1 MKKLL
6 CLLLVLVLC
15 LSLCACGNTTEKEA
29 ASEETPNMANPEQT
43 TAEEEYKTIEF
54 EEPVVVWEDEN
65 IRVELICFFEEL
77 FYWPEG
83 DPVIEKGATFRLVN
97 KTDVEVMVRLLE
109 AYVGM
114 DAVQLVQSA
123 GGETPAPQKAMTI
136 NYVFQ
141 KFVGS
146 NTAPLESLEDLYQL
160 DGYFYVGLKENPGE
174 NVITQKYEAHFSLP
188 ELIG

>member
-6 CLLLVLVLC
+6 CLLLALTVC

-29 ASEETPNMANPEQT
+29 ETEETPNEVTPEQT
-43 TAEEEYKTIEF
+43 TAEEYKTIEF

-65 IRVELICFFEEL
+65 IRVELICFFEEP
-77 FYWPEG
+77 FYWTPG
-83 DPVIEKGATFRLVN
+83 DPVIEKGATFRLIN
-97 KTDVEVMVRLLE
+97 KSDVEVIVRLLE

-123 GGETPAPQKAMTI
+123 GGDTPAPQKAMTV
-136 NYVFQ
+136 NYIFQ

-160 DGYFYVGLKENPGE
+160 DGYFYVALKEKPGE
-174 NVITQKYEAHFSLP
+174 NVITQTYEVQFSLP